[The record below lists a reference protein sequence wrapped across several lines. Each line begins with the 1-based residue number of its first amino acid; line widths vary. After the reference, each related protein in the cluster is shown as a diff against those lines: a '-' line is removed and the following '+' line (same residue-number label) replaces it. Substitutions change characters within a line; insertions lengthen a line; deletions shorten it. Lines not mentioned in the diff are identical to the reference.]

1 MTSADKTVRL
11 TVAQAVV
18 MYLSRQYSV
27 ADGQRR
33 RLIPATL
40 GIFGHGNVAGLGQA
54 LDQLSDA
61 MPFIQGRNEQAL
73 VHAATAFAKHSRRR
87 ATLAVTSSIGPGALN
102 MVTGAALATV
112 NRLPVLLLPGDTYAT
127 RHQGPVLQQLQHP
140 LEGDVT
146 VNDAFRPVC
155 RFFDRIT
162 RPEQLLT
169 ALPAAMRVLTDPV
182 DTGAVVLSL
191 PQDIQSHAY
200 DWPAGFLAERDWSI
214 RRPQPD
220 GEEVAAVLALLA
232 AAARPLIIAGGGVI
246 YSGATA
252 ELERLAGSVGIPV
265 LETFAGKG
273 AVQQPAWWQIGGIG
287 LEGTPAANSLAREAD
302 LVLTVGA
309 RLTDFATASH
319 SLFAYPEV
327 RFASINVNPRDADR
341 LGATGIIADAR
352 QALAALADGAAQA
365 GIRAPAAWQ
374 ARAEQV
380 NGEWAAAR
388 AAALDPDQA
397 FDPAQAGPDVVADT
411 GAVLTQGQLIGVLQ
425 EHARTGDVVI
435 AAAGGPPGDLLKVWD
450 ATGGRHC
457 HLEFGFSCM
466 GYEIPAAIGVRL
478 ADPDPAARVVS
489 LLGDGT
495 FLLAPT
501 ELVTAAQEGLA
512 VTLVVP
518 DNHGYQVIHRLQ
530 MLRSGREFGNEFR
543 YRSEPL
549 QLAAGETTKAPRLE
563 GDYLRLDLVQDG
575 GRARRPRLP
584 RDDRGRTAGRA
595 GRHARS
601 PRPGGH
607 RGAGHPAR
615 RPARRR
621 GRGGTSLQPRSPPR
635 RSPAAC
641 APSTNPT
648 PRARGGTDEHQ
659 SAQAQ
664 PAQSRRAGQRRP
676 VRHRDPRHIH
686 RGRVATDRGSL
697 RRRRGRLGA
706 ARPRA
711 RRRRRRADPRRRPG
725 RRELRGAHRGPGRI
739 RRPHP
744 DGPGPG

>member
-1 MTSADKTVRL
+1 MTSAPDTRRL

-18 MYLSRQYSV
+18 TYLSRQYSV
-27 ADGQRR
+27 ADGHRR

-54 LDQLSDA
+54 LDQLSDM

-73 VHAATAFAKHSRRR
+73 VHAATAFAKHSRRH

-140 LEGDVT
+140 VEADVT

-182 DTGAVVLSL
+182 DAGAVVLSL

-200 DWPAGFLAERDWSI
+200 DWPDDFFAERDWVI

-220 GEEVAAVLALLA
+220 SDEVAAVLALLA
-232 AAARPLIIAGGGVI
+232 AATKPLIIAGGGVI

-252 ELERLAGSVGIPV
+252 ELERLAGTVGIPV

-287 LEGTPAANSLAREAD
+287 LEGTPAANTLAREAD

-319 SLFAYPEV
+319 SLFANPGV
-327 RFASINVNPRDADR
+327 RFASINVNPRDAGR

-352 QALAALADGAAQA
+352 QALAALADAAAAA
-365 GIRAPAAWQ
+365 GTRASAAWR
-374 ARAEQV
+374 ARVGQV
-380 NGEWAAAR
+380 SGEWAAAR
-388 AAALDPDQA
+388 AAALDPDRE
-397 FDPAQAGPDVVADT
+397 FNPAQVDPDVVAGTD
-411 GAVLTQGQLIGVLQ
+411 AVLTQGQLIGVLQ
-425 EHARTGDVVI
+425 EHARPGDVVI

-478 ADPDPAARVVS
+478 AEPVTLGPATRVIS
-489 LLGDGT
+489 FLGDGT

-518 DNHGYQVIHRLQ
+518 ENHGYQVIHRLQ

-543 YRSEPL
+543 YRPEPL
-549 QLAAGETTKAPRLE
+549 QLAAGDGDLTKAPRLE
-563 GDYLRLDLVQDG
+563 GDYLRLDLVQVAAG
-575 GRARRPRLP
+575 LGARACRATTAAELRDALSGTRDHPGPVVIVVPVVPHADLP
-584 RDDRGRTAGRA
+584 GAGVWWDVAPAEVSALETTAGLRA
-595 GRHARS
+595 EYEADLAS
-601 PRPGGH
+601 
-607 RGAGHPAR
+607 
-615 RPARRR
+615 
-621 GRGGTSLQPRSPPR
+621 
-635 RSPAAC
+635 
-641 APSTNPT
+641 
-648 PRARGGTDEHQ
+648 
-659 SAQAQ
+659 
-664 PAQSRRAGQRRP
+664 QRWF
-676 VRHRDPRHIH
+676 
-686 RGRVATDRGSL
+686 G
-697 RRRRGRLGA
+697 
-706 ARPRA
+706 
-711 RRRRRRADPRRRPG
+711 
-725 RRELRGAHRGPGRI
+725 
-739 RRPHP
+739 
-744 DGPGPG
+744 

>member
-1 MTSADKTVRL
+1 MTSAPDTRRL

-18 MYLSRQYSV
+18 TYLSRQYSV

-73 VHAATAFAKHSRRR
+73 VHAATAFAKHSRRH

-140 LEGDVT
+140 LEADVT

-182 DTGAVVLSL
+182 DAGAVVLSL
-191 PQDIQSHAY
+191 PQDIQAHAY
-200 DWPAGFLAERDWSI
+200 DWPAGFLAERDWVI

-220 GEEVAAVLALLA
+220 RDEVAAVLALLTA
-232 AAARPLIIAGGGVI
+232 ATKPLIIAGGGVI

-252 ELERLAGSVGIPV
+252 ELERLAGTVGIPV

-287 LEGTPAANSLAREAD
+287 LEGTPAANTLAREAD

-319 SLFAYPEV
+319 SLFANPGV

-352 QALAALADGAAQA
+352 QGLAALADAAAAAGAS
-365 GIRAPAAWQ
+365 APAAWR

-380 NGEWAAAR
+380 SGEWAAAR
-388 AAALDPDQA
+388 AVALDPDRE
-397 FDPAQAGPDVVADT
+397 FNPAEAGPDVVAGT

-425 EHARTGDVVI
+425 EHARPGDVLI

-478 ADPDPAARVVS
+478 AEAVTPGPAARVIS
-489 LLGDGT
+489 FLGDGT
-495 FLLAPT
+495 FLMAPT
-501 ELVTAAQEGLA
+501 ELVTAAAEGLA

-518 DNHGYQVIHRLQ
+518 ENRGYQVIHRLQ

-543 YRSEPL
+543 YRPEPL
-549 QLAAGETTKAPRLE
+549 QLAGGDGDAIKAPRLE
-563 GDYLRLDLVQDG
+563 GDYLRLDLVQVAAG
-575 GRARRPRLP
+575 LGARACRATTAAELRDALSGTRDHPGPVVIVVPVVPHADLP
-584 RDDRGRTAGRA
+584 GAGVWWDVAPAEVSALEVTAGLRA
-595 GRHARS
+595 EYEADLAS
-601 PRPGGH
+601 
-607 RGAGHPAR
+607 
-615 RPARRR
+615 
-621 GRGGTSLQPRSPPR
+621 
-635 RSPAAC
+635 
-641 APSTNPT
+641 
-648 PRARGGTDEHQ
+648 
-659 SAQAQ
+659 
-664 PAQSRRAGQRRP
+664 QRWF
-676 VRHRDPRHIH
+676 
-686 RGRVATDRGSL
+686 G
-697 RRRRGRLGA
+697 
-706 ARPRA
+706 
-711 RRRRRRADPRRRPG
+711 
-725 RRELRGAHRGPGRI
+725 
-739 RRPHP
+739 
-744 DGPGPG
+744 